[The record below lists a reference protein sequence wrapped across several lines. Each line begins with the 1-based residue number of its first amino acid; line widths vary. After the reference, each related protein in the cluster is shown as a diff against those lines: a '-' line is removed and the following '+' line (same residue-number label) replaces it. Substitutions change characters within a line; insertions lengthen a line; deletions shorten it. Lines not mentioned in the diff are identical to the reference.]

1 MPHRVCP
8 DCGTTGAGSHQGT
21 AVDLARQFSFLAKK
35 AGSHQGTAVGP
46 RGAAVRSCSRSARE
60 TLRLTLGL
68 GIQSGDLLEES
79 QQDMSIPEP
88 SLSGEEDQAPSDWS
102 SMVLVLSAV
111 VLVNSAFGSRH
122 SLNSHKTCDI
132 R

>member
-1 MPHRVCP
+1 MRRLFPER
-8 DCGTTGAGSHQGT
+8 
-21 AVDLARQFSFLAKK
+21 
-35 AGSHQGTAVGP
+35 
-46 RGAAVRSCSRSARE
+46 RE

-111 VLVNSAFGSRH
+111 VLVNSAFCSRH
-122 SLNSHKTCDI
+122 SLNSHKTLRDSMSGQKTQNPVM
-132 R
+132 RFVVADNSPDLYTLA